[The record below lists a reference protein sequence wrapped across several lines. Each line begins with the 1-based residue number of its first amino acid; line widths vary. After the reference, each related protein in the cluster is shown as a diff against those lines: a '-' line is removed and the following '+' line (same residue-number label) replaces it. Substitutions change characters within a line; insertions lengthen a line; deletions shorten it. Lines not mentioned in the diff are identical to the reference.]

1 MASSSADD
9 AQKPEMSFSQQAR
22 ESGADE
28 IFYQCQSGNAKRV
41 VEMLNDGVTPLE
53 DNPECFIV
61 RDNKS
66 SKLLIRSHPSHV
78 CHSSRAGRRS

>member
-1 MASSSADD
+1 
-9 AQKPEMSFSQQAR
+9 MSFNQQAR

-66 SKLLIRSHPSHV
+66 SPNF
-78 CHSSRAGRRS
+78 

>member
-9 AQKPEMSFSQQAR
+9 AQKPEMSFNQQAR

-66 SKLLIRSHPSHV
+66 SPSF
-78 CHSSRAGRRS
+78 